1 MPHILYGDIT
11 KGNFQAILS
20 SSDHY
25 DYDYPEGLNLD
36 PKSEL
41 HRKIVTEVIR
51 RAQASNRV
59 MSNRFG
65 SWNEIDR
72 ILTTY
77 IEPDSSLNL
86 REGEEKDIKKDKSK
100 KPVSIIFPYSYAILE
115 TILTYL
121 VMAFLEDPIFRYE
134 GQSPDDVM
142 GAILLEKIIDLH
154 TNKTKVGLALHT
166 MFRDSLAYGLGI
178 GAPSW
183 MKHMGSKMV
192 RQESG
197 ILDFLGQMMGVG
209 PKKMIAEDQVLF
221 EGNKLSTIDPYL
233 WLPDPNVPCDKVQE
247 GEFCGWI
254 DRTSFVKLLNEEA
267 IGPDLFNVR
276 YLRALTGKKS
286 SLYGEDKSAR
296 FEKTNTHTREA
307 GGRLDATSPTDVI
320 NMYIDLIPK
329 DWNDGKDIALGK
341 SEYPEKWLFSVAAD
355 SVVIKAKRLGL
366 THNMYPVAIVAPDSD
381 GYQSTPVSR
390 IEILYGLQECMDWL
404 FNSHIANVRK
414 ALNDMI
420 VYDPYLINSSDV
432 ENPGPGKLIRTRRP
446 AWGRGVENAI
456 QQLKVG
462 DVTAQ
467 NIGDVSWIMQMMQK
481 AGGADNPIMG
491 SLRQGGPERLTKA
504 EFQGTTTGAVNRLER
519 LAKIIGLQGMQDI
532 GYMFAAH
539 TQQMMSEETYIKTIG
554 RWQEELT
561 KEFGDSIKRGRM
573 KVSPMDL
580 LVDYDVFVRDGSV
593 PGSNFSES
601 WIRMW
606 ELMGKYPALASKF
619 DLVRIFRYIARNLG
633 AKNISD
639 FEIGRAQIVPD
650 EEVMRQAEAGNIVPA
665 GGGLARS

>member
-1 MPHILYGDIT
+1 MPHVVYGDIT
-11 KGNFQAILS
+11 KGNFQAILA
-20 SSDHY
+20 SDAHY
-25 DYDYPEGLNLD
+25 DYDYPEGLDLN

-51 RAQASNRV
+51 RAQVSNRV

-86 REGEEKDIKKDKSK
+86 REGEEKDIKKNKPK

-142 GAILLEKIIDLH
+142 GAILLEKIIELH

-178 GAPSW
+178 GTPGW
-183 MKHMGSKMV
+183 MKHIGAKV
-192 RQESG
+192 VKQESG
-197 ILDFLGQMMGVG
+197 ILDFLGRMMGVG
-209 PKKMIAEDQVLF
+209 PEKTTIEDQVLF

-276 YLRALTGKKS
+276 YLRSLTGKKS
-286 SLYGEDKSAR
+286 SLYGEDQSAR

-355 SVVIKAKRLGL
+355 SVVVKAKRLGL
-366 THNMYPVAIVAPDSD
+366 THNMYPVAVVAPDSD

-390 IEILYGLQECMDWL
+390 LEILYGLQECLDWM
-404 FNSHIANVRK
+404 FNSHFANVRK

-420 VYDPYLINSSDV
+420 VYDPYLINSADIES
-432 ENPGPGKLIRTRRP
+432 PGPGKLIRTRRP
-446 AWGRGVENAI
+446 AWGRGVENSI
-456 QQLKVG
+456 MQLKVS

-467 NIGDVSWIMQMMQK
+467 NVGDASWIMQMMQK
-481 AGGADNPIMG
+481 VGGADNPIMG

-504 EFQGTTTGAVNRLER
+504 EFQGTTTGAINRLER

-532 GYMFAAH
+532 GYMFASH

-554 RWQEELT
+554 RWQEELM
-561 KEFGDSIKRGRM
+561 KEFGDSVKRGRV

-606 ELMGKYPALASKF
+606 ELMGKYPALAAKF
-619 DLVRIFRYIARNLG
+619 DMIRIFRYIARNLG

-639 FEIGRAQIVPD
+639 FEITKAQIVPD
-650 EEVMRQAEAGNIVPA
+650 EVALQQAEAGNLVPM
-665 GGGLARS
+665 GGGLAR